1 MFAEML
7 TNQGAVAVDD
17 DDDDVLEVNTQKINK
32 FF

>member
-1 MFAEML
+1 ML

>member
-17 DDDDVLEVNTQKINK
+17 DDDDVLEVNTQKNK
-32 FF
+32 